1 MATYTD
7 KYRLKKPGAEDFAD
21 IADIN
26 ANMDKIDE
34 TLGNKADLDA
44 SGKVP
49 TEQLPD
55 LGPDLELG
63 ETSET
68 AYRGDRGKTAYDHSQ
83 TKSGNPHGT
92 TAKDV
97 GYTDNEELGAEN
109 VQDAIDATVRIA
121 KYAQKDASAALEA
134 ITKIANTINAV
145 PTQSGSLTYT
155 GSAQSPSWNSY
166 DSAAMTIG
174 GTTTGTNA
182 GTYTATF
189 TPKDGYK
196 WFDGTTEA
204 KSVTWSIGRASL
216 TVPTQSGSLTYTGSA
231 QSPSWNNYD
240 SAKMTRGGTTS
251 GTNAGSYNA
260 TFTPG
265 ANYRWPDGTTTAK
278 TVTWA
283 IGKAAG
289 SLSISPTSLTI
300 TGAVGTTKTIAVT
313 RTGDGAISAVS
324 GNTGVAT
331 VSVSGTTVTV
341 TLKGN
346 GSATITV
353 SVAAGTNHTA
363 PANKTCAVTG
373 TTISSTLADNSWA
386 TIASVS
392 EAGTWD
398 DVGWNVGDKIDITV
412 SGEKLTFV
420 IMGFSH
426 DDKADGSGKAG
437 ITFGMKN
444 LMASGRQMNSYNTN
458 SGGFTGSEMYTWL
471 TGTLLPELPYDL
483 QAVLKSVNK
492 KTYAG
497 GSSSTINTNA
507 MKVFLFSEVEVFGTV
522 TFSRSGE
529 GTQYDYFKT
538 NSKVKYLSN
547 GSGYAA
553 LWWERSPGASSTT
566 DFCHVGS
573 NGAASY
579 DYNTASYVRGVCF
592 GFCV

>member
-7 KYRLKKPGAEDFAD
+7 KYKLKKPAPEDFAD
-21 IADIN
+21 VAEIN
-26 ANMDKIDE
+26 ANMDIIDE
-34 TLGNKADLDA
+34 TLGKKADLDD

-55 LGPDLELG
+55 LGSDLKLG

-83 TKSGNPHGT
+83 TKEGNPHGT
-92 TAKDV
+92 VAKDI
-97 GYTDNEELGAEN
+97 GYTDNEELGAVN
-109 VQDAIDATVRIA
+109 VQDAIDATAKIA
-121 KYAQKDASAALEA
+121 KAAQKDASAALEA

-145 PTQSGSLTYT
+145 PSQSGSLTYT

-166 DSAAMTIG
+166 DPTVMTIG

-189 TPKDGYK
+189 TPKDGYQ
-196 WFDGTTEA
+196 WYDGTTEA
-204 KSVTWSIGRASL
+204 KSVTWTIGRASL
-216 TVPTQSGSLTYTGSA
+216 TVPSQSGSLTYTGSA
-231 QSPSWNNYD
+231 QSPSWSNYD
-240 SAKMTRGGTTS
+240 SEKMTLGGTTS

-260 TFTPG
+260 TFTPR

-278 TVTWA
+278 TVAWS
-283 IGKAAG
+283 IEKAAG

-313 RTGDGAISAVS
+313 RAGNGTISAVS

-331 VSVSGTTVTV
+331 VSVCGTTVTV

-346 GSATITV
+346 GSASITV

-363 PANKTCAVTG
+363 PASKTCSVTG
-373 TTISSTLADNSWA
+373 TAISATLADNSWA

-392 EAGTWD
+392 EAGIWES
-398 DVGWNVGDKIDITV
+398 VGWSVGDEIDITV
-412 SGEKLTFV
+412 SGEKLTLV
-420 IMGFSH
+420 IMGFNH
-426 DDKADGSGKAG
+426 DDKADGTGKAG

-444 LMASGRQMNSYNTN
+444 LMASTRVMNSSNTN
-458 SGGFTGSEMYTWL
+458 SGGFTGSAMYTWL
-471 TGTLLPELPYDL
+471 TGTLLPALPSDL

-492 KTYAG
+492 KTSAG
-497 GSSSTINTNA
+497 SQSSTINTNA
-507 MKVFLFSEVEVFGTV
+507 MKVFLFSEVEIFGSTTYSV
-522 TFSRSGE
+522 SGE
-529 GTQYDYFKT
+529 GSQYDYFAT
-538 NSKVKYLSN
+538 AANRIKYLSN
-547 GSGYAA
+547 GSGAA
-553 LWWERSPGASSTT
+553 SFWWECSPCASYFSS
-566 DFCHVGS
+566 FCVVNDSGYAGS
-573 NGAASY
+573 NSASR
-579 DYNTASYVRGVCF
+579 SGGVCF

>member
-7 KYRLKKPGAEDFAD
+7 KYKLKKPGAEDFAD

-34 TLGNKADLDA
+34 TLGNKADLDE

-55 LGPDLELG
+55 LGSDLELG

-68 AYRGDRGKTAYDHSQ
+68 AYRGDRGKIAYDHSQ
-83 TKSGNPHGT
+83 TKEGNPHGT

-97 GYTDNEELGAEN
+97 GYTDNEELGATN
-109 VQDAIDATVRIA
+109 VQDAIDATAKIA
-121 KYAQKDASAALEA
+121 KSAQKDASAALEA

-189 TPKDGYK
+189 TPKDGYQ

-265 ANYRWPDGTTTAK
+265 SNYRWPDGTTTAK
-278 TVTWA
+278 TVAWT

-300 TGAVGTTKTIAVT
+300 TGAAGTTKTIAVT
-313 RTGDGAISAVS
+313 RTGDGKISAVS

-331 VSVSGTTVTV
+331 VSVSGTTITV

-363 PANKTCAVTG
+363 PANKTCSVTG

-392 EAGTWD
+392 AAGTWD
-398 DVGWNVGDKIDITV
+398 DVGWKVGDEIDITV
-412 SGEKLTFV
+412 SGEKLTLV

-444 LMASGRQMNSYNTN
+444 LMASTRAMNSSNTN
-458 SGGFTGSEMYTWL
+458 SGGFTGSAMYTWL
-471 TGTLLPELPYDL
+471 TGTLLPALPSDL

-492 KTYAG
+492 KTSAG
-497 GSSSTINTNA
+497 SQSSTINTNA
-507 MKVFLFSEVEVFGTV
+507 MKVFLFSEIEIFGSV
-522 TFSRSGE
+522 TYSKSGE
-529 GTQYDYFKT
+529 GSQYSYFAT
-538 NSKVKYLSN
+538 AANRIKYLSN
-547 GSGYAA
+547 GSGSANN
-553 LWWERSPGASSTT
+553 WWERSPSGSDSTYFCVVGGNGSASYYGASRS
-566 DFCHVGS
+566 
-573 NGAASY
+573 
-579 DYNTASYVRGVCF
+579 RGVCF